1 MDRTIP
7 YVLALFL
14 ALLAPAATHA
24 QRIAFVNTKYILEQ
38 MPEYETA
45 QKELDRLSTQWQEE
59 IDERHLQIKRQRDSY
74 NAEAI
79 LLTEDMK
86 RSRLEE
92 IDRREREAH
101 DMQKKRFGPQGDL
114 FKKRQ
119 ELIQP
124 IQDRVYNAIKEVAG
138 TSYVA
143 VFDIGGQNGGNL
155 LFASDKYD
163 KSDSVLRKLGIRPK
177 REGTG
182 GGEEDFGDPP
192 PDGGSEEKK
201 EGGAT
206 DGGGQQPPPRDGG
219 GGTEIKQPR

>member
-1 MDRTIP
+1 MRRLLRSAI
-7 YVLALFL
+7 L
-14 ALLAPAATHA
+14 ALLPLMAALPANA
-24 QRIAFVNTKYILEQ
+24 QRVAFVNTKYILDQ
-38 MPEYETA
+38 LPEYETA
-45 QKELDRLSTQWQEE
+45 QKELDRLSKQWQEE
-59 IDERHLQIKRQRDSY
+59 IDERHQTIRRLRDAY

-92 IDRREREAH
+92 IESKERDAR
-101 DMQKKRFGPQGDL
+101 DLQKRRFGPQGDL

-124 IQDRVYNAIKEVAG
+124 IQDRVYNAVKEVAG

-163 KSDSVLRKLGIRPK
+163 KSDAVLKKLGIRPK

-182 GGEEDFGDPP
+182 PAKDDEEFGEPPQEEPGKDGGRDGGRNQAAPRTGGGEE
-192 PDGGSEEKK
+192 
-201 EGGAT
+201 
-206 DGGGQQPPPRDGG
+206 
-219 GGTEIKQPR
+219 KQPR